1 MNWQDLLAIVS
12 IAAIILGLIERAALS
27 SITVKLNNIESST
40 NDIKVEFKQLRQ
52 DSHSA
57 DNRIAKLEESVK
69 SVHKRLDDMQ
79 EHCGKMHLE

>member
-40 NDIKVEFKQLRQ
+40 NDIKV
-52 DSHSA
+52 
-57 DNRIAKLEESVK
+57 
-69 SVHKRLDDMQ
+69 
-79 EHCGKMHLE
+79 